1 MSGSPPDRPGVVI
14 FPPLIPLGVLLLGLG
29 LDWGLPY
36 EVLIRLPYP
45 LRYGIGGTILGFGCA
60 LALAGALTLR
70 HAGTNINPSQPTL
83 NLALRGIYSRTR
95 NPMYLGGG
103 FALAGMAVLLASDWM
118 LLLLLLA
125 MPILHYGVVRREE
138 RYLIAKFGEP
148 YRHYMAVVPRYGWR
162 W

>member
-1 MSGSPPDRPGVVI
+1 MNRNMPDRPGVLV
-14 FPPLIPLGVLLLGLG
+14 FPPLIPIGVLILGLG
-29 LDWGLPY
+29 LDRWLPY
-36 EVLIRLPYP
+36 EVLTRLPHP
-45 LRYGIGGTILGFGCA
+45 LRFGIGGVLICLGGA
-60 LALAGALTLR
+60 LALAGGLTLR
-70 HAGTNINPSQPTL
+70 HAGTNINPRQPTR

-95 NPMYLGGG
+95 NPMYLGGSL
-103 FALAGMAVLLASDWM
+103 ALAGLAVLLASDWM

-125 MPILHYGVVRREE
+125 LPILHYGVVRREE